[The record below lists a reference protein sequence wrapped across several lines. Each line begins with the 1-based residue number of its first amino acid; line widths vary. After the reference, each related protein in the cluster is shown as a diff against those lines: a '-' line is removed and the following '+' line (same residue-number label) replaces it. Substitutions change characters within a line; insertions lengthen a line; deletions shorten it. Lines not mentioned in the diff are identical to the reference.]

1 MGLLNNE
8 YGAEFKELVQ
18 TCAWSTQCVP
28 LVGLEGLI
36 YVRVILMGKQP
47 ANQQD
52 TLAKLHTDRKQNNKP
67 MC

>member
-8 YGAEFKELVQ
+8 YDAEFKELVR

-47 ANQQD
+47 ASQQD
-52 TLAKLHTDRKQNNKP
+52 TLA
-67 MC
+67 MVAY